1 MNLSLNE
8 ILRGR
13 GQSYEKINI
22 IEMGH
27 KKPPTQID
35 PRNIDEWVAI
45 LSTCFDYIQMY
56 AYAIAYNHVQNQGVY
71 TDISGKRFFRAVF
84 DRLVDSRVVAYDA
97 LDDDW
102 FAYSIHFRMSALQFL
117 TVYYLH
123 TGNVKWDI
131 MRELVRA
138 QGNRNLLRD
147 DMEIYLPPDAI
158 PKGKEFM
165 HRAAEL
171 HAVFSNPSVPP
182 LDYDSATDEE

>member
-1 MNLSLNE
+1 MNLNE
-8 ILRGR
+8 TLRR
-13 GQSYEKINI
+13 RDIEPYEKINI
-22 IEMGH
+22 IEMMRYA
-27 KKPPTQID
+27 PPAQID
-35 PRNIDEWVAI
+35 PRNIDEWVAV

-56 AYAIAYNHVQNQGVY
+56 AYAITLNNRQNQGVY
-71 TDISGKRFFRAVF
+71 TDISGKRFFQDVF
-84 DRLVDSRVVAYDA
+84 DRLVHREIAYDA

-123 TGNVKWDI
+123 ADMVNWDI

-147 DMEIYLPPDAI
+147 DMDIYLPPGSV
-158 PKGKEFM
+158 PSGPEFM
-165 HRAAEL
+165 YRAAEL